1 MAGSAIAT
9 GVAVPAVMGIP
20 YIGWLAAGWVSLLG
34 NNIGSE
40 VGSTVGT
47 VFNDC

>member
-9 GVAVPAVMGIP
+9 GVGVPAVMGIP
-20 YIGWLAAGWVSLLG
+20 YIGWLAGWVSLLG